1 VSTQKEKKPVN
12 VDKLIEIEWEIIQDL
27 RKMLTD
33 PKLSVAEKIR
43 AANALAYHASVLN
56 KLCAQKGED
65 SKFND
70 ATLGDFIKG
79 VEPRIACRVRVD
91 FKHWTRRLSLKK

>member
-1 VSTQKEKKPVN
+1 MSTQKEKKPMN
-12 VDKLIEIEWEIIQDL
+12 VDTLIEVEWDIIRDL

-33 PKLSVAEKIR
+33 PQLSAAEKIR

-56 KLCAQKGED
+56 KLLAQKGED

-79 VEPRIACRVRVD
+79 AEPRIAYRIRVD
-91 FKHWTRRLSLKK
+91 FKRWTRKLSLKK

>member
-1 VSTQKEKKPVN
+1 VSTKKENKPVN
-12 VDKLIEIEWEIIQDL
+12 VDKLIEIEWEIIEDL

-43 AANALAYHASVLN
+43 AGNALAYHASVLN
-56 KLCAQKGED
+56 KLRAQKDEE

-70 ATLGDFIKG
+70 ATLGEFITG
-79 VEPRIACRVRVD
+79 VDLKIAYHVMKEFRL
-91 FKHWTRRLSLKK
+91 WTKKLSLKK

>member
-1 VSTQKEKKPVN
+1 MSTQREKKPVN

-33 PKLSVAEKIR
+33 PKLSVTEKIR

-65 SKFND
+65 SKFSD
-70 ATLGDFIKG
+70 ATLGEFIIG

>member
-1 VSTQKEKKPVN
+1 MSTQKEKKPLN
-12 VDKLIEIEWEIIQDL
+12 VDKLIEIEWEIVQDL

-43 AANALAYHASVLN
+43 AANAFAYHASVLN

-65 SKFND
+65 SKFSD
-70 ATLGDFIKG
+70 ATLGEFIMG
-79 VEPRIACRVRVD
+79 VEPRIARRVGVD
-91 FKHWTRRLSLKK
+91 FKRWTRRLSLKK

>member
-1 VSTQKEKKPVN
+1 VNTQKEKKPVN
-12 VDKLIEIEWEIIQDL
+12 VDKLIEIEWEIVQDL

-43 AANALAYHASVLN
+43 AANALVYHATVLN

-79 VEPRIACRVRVD
+79 AEPRIACRVRVD
-91 FKHWTRRLSLKK
+91 FKRWTRRLSLKK

>member
-1 VSTQKEKKPVN
+1 MSTQKEKKPMN
-12 VDKLIEIEWEIIQDL
+12 VDTLIEVEWDIVQDL

-79 VEPRIACRVRVD
+79 VEPRIAYRIRVD
-91 FKHWTRRLSLKK
+91 FKRWTRKLSMKK